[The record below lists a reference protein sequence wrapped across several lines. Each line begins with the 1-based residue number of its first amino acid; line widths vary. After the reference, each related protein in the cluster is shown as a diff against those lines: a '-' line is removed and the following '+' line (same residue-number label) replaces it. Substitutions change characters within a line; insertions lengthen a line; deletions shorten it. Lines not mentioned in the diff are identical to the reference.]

1 MKNVFIKYNPY
12 RLETTLTVNNRPLK
26 QNSRIAEQIE
36 KGSRLQEWVED
47 LPRFLVD
54 EFNDNKFDIKF
65 HGTAADYDDL
75 MDVFSQACQEK
86 KNLSVRI
93 DRIPAKETT
102 DKLALIED
110 VFKEIQKGPFEELK
124 SQDIVNAFQN
134 AKSSDFE
141 VCVVAT
147 MSAGKS
153 TLINAM
159 LGDKLMPSK
168 QEACTAIITRIKDNE
183 KASRWK
189 AEVYDKENHHLAT
202 YNNVS
207 YDLMGKLNNDENV
220 SEIRMTGNIPFVS
233 AKDTSLVLI
242 DTPGPNNARNP
253 DHRRV
258 QNEFLSK
265 SSKSLVL
272 YIMEGT
278 FGNDDDNRLLD
289 QVASSMQVGGKQSK
303 DRFLFVIN
311 KMDDRRKEDGE
322 ITDTLGRIRAYLK
335 EHGIENPNLFPA
347 AALPALNIR
356 MMQRNADLD
365 DDTLDETEMRVRK
378 LNRSLHF
385 DDYATLPA
393 SVKKEI
399 RNDLEEAEKEND
411 KNSTALIHT
420 GIVSVEAAI
429 RQYVEKY
436 AKTAKIKN
444 VVDTFTHK
452 LEEIECFEKT
462 KKELAANV
470 KDGERI
476 AAQIALIRKKID
488 DGHEAQKFQDTVNAT
503 LDKTNTEI
511 DVAIQKVVKHY
522 QEQVTK
528 RSKFLDNA
536 KNDVKDV
543 IKLSLEEA
551 KREAAQLQ
559 KFVTRLEPDFKDDL
573 NEVVTE
579 TLIATGNQLLNEYK
593 NKLTSLLEDI
603 DTSMFNSISIEP
615 IKLIG
620 GDIATI
626 NVSELTREERVETG
640 REWVKNTDKKWYK
653 PWTWFQE
660 SGYYRTLYKNEKY
673 VLGKDLAQSFF
684 APIEKNF
691 RDNGS
696 NAQLYAKQEAIQLA
710 KTFSQKFAVLDGILK
725 SKLLE
730 LESYASDQKEAETRI
745 AQSKRKLEWLGNI
758 QSCVESIL
766 EI

>member
-12 RLETTLTVNNRPLK
+12 KLETTLTVNNRPLK

-36 KGSRLQEWVED
+36 KGSRLQEWIED

-54 EFNDNKFDIKF
+54 EFNDINFDIKF

-220 SEIRMTGNIPFVS
+220 SEIHMTGNIPFVS
-233 AKDTSLVLI
+233 AEDTSLVLI

-322 ITDTLGRIRAYLK
+322 ISDTLGRIRAYLK

-356 MMQRNADLD
+356 MIQRNADLD
-365 DDTLDETEMRVRK
+365 DDTLDETEMKVRK

-476 AAQIALIRKKID
+476 AALIAQVRRKID
-488 DGHEAQKFQDTVNAT
+488 DGREAELFEKSINETVSKMSNEFLNSIDNIIAKYQKIITQK
-503 LDKTNTEI
+503 LDILRKKGEI
-511 DVAIQKVVKHY
+511 SEKEAD
-522 QEQVTK
+522 QEILQLN
-528 RSKFLDNA
+528 KFA
-536 KNDVKDV
+536 KNLEPQFQTGLDELIQDKLVFTSNKMIEEYKFKLDSLMDDIDQSAFQE
-543 IKLSLEEA
+543 IKL
-551 KREAAQLQ
+551 
-559 KFVTRLEPDFKDDL
+559 EPL
-573 NEVVTE
+573 
-579 TLIATGNQLLNEYK
+579 
-593 NKLTSLLEDI
+593 
-603 DTSMFNSISIEP
+603 
-615 IKLIG
+615 KLIG
-620 GDIATI
+620 GSIRDFDTQHLIQ
-626 NVSELTREERVETG
+626 EKQVEDG
-640 REWVKNTDKKWYK
+640 EIWVPNTDKKWYK

-660 SGYYRTLYKNEKY
+660 SGYYRTKYKTVKVISSDRLAQEFMQPIQKNLHENSLSAYQYAVNQVRFLYKGIIINHN
-673 VLGKDLAQSFF
+673 
-684 APIEKNF
+684 KN
-691 RDNGS
+691 RAN
-696 NAQLYAKQEAIQLA
+696 LH
-710 KTFSQKFAVLDGILK
+710 
-725 SKLLE
+725 
-730 LESYASDQKEAETRI
+730 
-745 AQSKRKLEWLGNI
+745 
-758 QSCVESIL
+758 
-766 EI
+766 

>member
-12 RLETTLTVNNRPLK
+12 KLETTLTVNNRPLK

-36 KGSRLQEWVED
+36 KGSRLQEWIED

-242 DTPGPNNARNP
+242 DTPGPNNARNS

-365 DDTLDETEMRVRK
+365 DDTLDETEMKVRK

-488 DGHEAQKFQDTVNAT
+488 DGHEAQKFQDTIDDRLNT
-503 LDKTNTEI
+503 TNHNIVESI
-511 DVAIQKVVKHY
+511 DNVVKRN
-522 QEQVTK
+522 QNKILEK
-528 RSKFLDNA
+528 ADRLRD
-536 KNDVKDV
+536 
-543 IKLSLEEA
+543 IKLSPNEA
-551 KREAAQLQ
+551 DQEADQLR
-559 KFVTRLEPDFKDDL
+559 KFATHLEPLFQDEL
-573 NEVVTE
+573 NEVITD
-579 TLIATGNQLLNEYK
+579 TLVSTGNQLLVDYK
-593 NKLTSLLEDI
+593 NKLASLLDDV
-603 DTSMFNSISIEP
+603 DTSIFKGIAIEP

-620 GDIATI
+620 GDIASMDI
-626 NVSELTREERVETG
+626 NDLIRQERVEAG
-640 REWVKNTDKKWYK
+640 QEWVKNTDKKWYK

-660 SGYYRTLYKNEKY
+660 SGYYRTIYKTEKY
-673 VLGKDLAQSFF
+673 VLGSELAQKFIT
-684 APIEKNF
+684 PIEESLWE
-691 RDNGS
+691 NGR
-696 NAQLYAKQEAIQLA
+696 NA
-710 KTFSQKFAVLDGILK
+710 KTHAEQKAMQIAQIFNHKFSVLDGILRE
-725 SKLLE
+725 KLLE
-730 LESYASDQKEAETRI
+730 LENYASDQKEAEKRI
-745 AQSKRKLEWLGNI
+745 IQSKRKLEWLDNI
-758 QSCVESIL
+758 QKHVESIL
-766 EI
+766 EV

>member
-36 KGSRLQEWVED
+36 KGSRLQEWIED

-220 SEIRMTGNIPFVS
+220 SEIHMTGNIPFVS
-233 AKDTSLVLI
+233 AEDTSLVLI

-322 ITDTLGRIRAYLK
+322 ISDTLGRIRAYLK

-365 DDTLDETEMRVRK
+365 DDTLDETEMKVRK

-399 RNDLEEAEKEND
+399 RNDLEEAEKEKD
-411 KNSTALIHT
+411 KNNTALIHT

-476 AAQIALIRKKID
+476 AAQIASIRKKID
-488 DGHEAQKFQDTVNAT
+488 DGNEAQKFQDTINAT

-511 DVAIQKVVKHY
+511 DAAIQKVVKYY
-522 QEQVTK
+522 QDQINA
-528 RSKFLDNA
+528 RSKTLN
-536 KNDVKDV
+536 NV
-543 IKLSLEEA
+543 KLSPENAELEA
-551 KREAAQLQ
+551 VQLQ
-559 KFVTRLEPDFKDDL
+559 KYAARLEPNFKDDL

-579 TLIATGNQLLNEYK
+579 TLITTGNQLLDDYK

-603 DTSMFNSISIEP
+603 DTSMFKGITLEP
-615 IKLIG
+615 IRLIG

-626 NVSELTREERVETG
+626 NVSELTREERVEAG
-640 REWVKNTDKKWYK
+640 QEWVKNTDKKWYK

-673 VLGKDLAQSFF
+673 VFGNDLAQRFF
-684 APIEKNF
+684 SPIEENL
-691 RDNGS
+691 RDNGR
-696 NAQLYAKQEAIQLA
+696 NVRVHAKQEAIQVA
-710 KTFSQKFAVLDGILK
+710 QTFNQKFAVLDGILK

-730 LESYASDQKEAETRI
+730 LESYASDQKEAEARI
-745 AQSKRKLEWLGNI
+745 VQSKRKLEWLSNI
-758 QSCVESIL
+758 QSRVKSIL

>member
-12 RLETTLTVNNRPLK
+12 KLETTLTVNNRPLK
-26 QNSRIAEQIE
+26 QNSRIAEQID
-36 KGSRLQEWVED
+36 KGSRLQEWIED

-54 EFNDNKFDIKF
+54 EFNDNNFDIKF

-75 MDVFSQACQEK
+75 MDVFSQACHEK
-86 KNLSVRI
+86 ENLSARI

-220 SEIRMTGNIPFVS
+220 SEIHMTGNIPFVS
-233 AKDTSLVLI
+233 AEDTSLVLI

-356 MMQRNADLD
+356 MMQRSADLD
-365 DDTLDETEMRVRK
+365 DDTLDETEMKVRK

-411 KNSTALIHT
+411 KNNTALIHT

-488 DGHEAQKFQDTVNAT
+488 DGNEAQKFQDIVNAT

-511 DVAIQKVVKHY
+511 ETSIKKVHKIF
-522 QEQVTK
+522 QNKITE
-528 RSKFLDNA
+528 RSKLLDGAKLTPENA
-536 KNDVKDV
+536 
-543 IKLSLEEA
+543 EQEA
-551 KREAAQLQ
+551 VQLQ
-559 KFVTRLEPDFKDDL
+559 KFAARLESNFKDDL

-579 TLIATGNQLLNEYK
+579 TLVITGNRLLDDYK
-593 NKLTSLLEDI
+593 DKLTSLSEDVNSSI
-603 DTSMFNSISIEP
+603 FNGIAIEP

-626 NVSELTREERVETG
+626 NVSELTREERVEAG
-640 REWVKNTDKKWYK
+640 QEWVKNTDKKWYK

-660 SGYYRTLYKNEKY
+660 SGYYRTIYRNEKY
-673 VLGKDLAQSFF
+673 VSGNDLAQRFF
-684 APIEKNF
+684 APIEENL
-691 RDNGS
+691 RENIH
-696 NAQLYAKQEAIQLA
+696 NAQVHAKQEAIQIA
-710 KTFSQKFAVLDGILK
+710 QTFNKKFSVLDDILK
-725 SKLLE
+725 KKLLE
-730 LESYASDQKEAETRI
+730 LESYASDQNTAEARI
-745 AQSKRKLEWLGNI
+745 QQSKHKLEWLDMI
-758 QSCVESIL
+758 QSRVNSIL
-766 EI
+766 DI

>member
-12 RLETTLTVNNRPLK
+12 KLETTLTVNNRPLK
-26 QNSRIAEQIE
+26 QNSRIAEQID
-36 KGSRLQEWVED
+36 KGSRLQEWIED

-54 EFNDNKFDIKF
+54 EFNDNNFDIKF

-75 MDVFSQACQEK
+75 MDVFSQACHEK
-86 KNLSVRI
+86 ENLSARI

-220 SEIRMTGNIPFVS
+220 SEIHMTGNIPFVS
-233 AKDTSLVLI
+233 AEDTSLVLI

-356 MMQRNADLD
+356 MMQRSADLD
-365 DDTLDETEMRVRK
+365 DDTLDETEMKVRK

-411 KNSTALIHT
+411 KNNTALIHT

-476 AAQIALIRKKID
+476 AAQIASIRKKID
-488 DGHEAQKFQDTVNAT
+488 DGNEAQKFQDTVNAT

-511 DVAIQKVVKHY
+511 DAAIKKVVKYY
-522 QEQVTK
+522 QDQINA
-528 RSKFLDNA
+528 RSKTLDGA
-536 KNDVKDV
+536 
-543 IKLSLEEA
+543 KLSPENAELEA
-551 KREAAQLQ
+551 VQLQ
-559 KFVTRLEPDFKDDL
+559 KYAARLEPNFKDDL

-579 TLIATGNQLLNEYK
+579 TLITTGNQLLDDYK
-593 NKLTSLLEDI
+593 NKLASLLEDI
-603 DTSMFNSISIEP
+603 DTSMFKGIAIEP

-626 NVSELTREERVETG
+626 NVSELTREERVEAG
-640 REWVKNTDKKWYK
+640 QEWVKNTDKKWYK

-673 VLGKDLAQSFF
+673 VLGNDLAQRFF
-684 APIEKNF
+684 SPIEENL
-691 RDNGS
+691 RENGH
-696 NAQLYAKQEAIQLA
+696 NAQVHAKQEAIQVA
-710 KTFSQKFAVLDGILK
+710 QTFNQKFAVLDGILK

-730 LESYASDQKEAETRI
+730 LESYASDQKEAEARI
-745 AQSKRKLEWLGNI
+745 AQSKRKLEWLSNI
-758 QSCVESIL
+758 QNRVESIL